1 MSKIIANRN
10 TRIIMELQL
19 KEKLVTALT
28 IHYLILIPMIM
39 LAVAKVL
46 LQRMIS
52 RTYLFNTTDSAIY
65 NMIIFGG
72 MTLMY
77 FIVGGFRLPSLHIL
91 PYGILYG
98 LMIAG
103 FQVCYTLALKC
114 GPVSHTA
121 LIVAFSLAF
130 AVSFGIMYCGETLT
144 ILHIAGLVCI
154 FLSLLL
160 TIDFKQ
166 TKQHEFNIKWF
177 LLSLAAMTMN
187 GTASIVVKLQKM
199 TYPAEDMGMLLTAYA
214 SGTALLYVVIRY
226 FTCVKKEPRAM
237 LLNRTRIMIM
247 LSSSVLLGA
256 YLFLFSIGTGNIPA
270 VVFFPVVNIAPTTMI
285 SLFGIF
291 VFKDTLTRQQVFS
304 LTFGIAATLLLC
316 L

>member
-1 MSKIIANRN
+1 MS
-10 TRIIMELQL
+10 
-19 KEKLVTALT
+19 
-28 IHYLILIPMIM
+28 IHYLILLPMIM

-52 RTYLFNTTDSAIY
+52 RTYLKNTTDSIIY

-72 MTLMY
+72 MTVIY
-77 FIVGGFRLPSLHIL
+77 FFFGGFRLPTLHIL

-98 LMIAG
+98 LMISG
-103 FQVCYTLALKC
+103 FQVCYTMALKC

-130 AVSFGIMYCGETLT
+130 AVTFGIVYCGETLT
-144 ILHIAGLVCI
+144 MLHVAGLVCI
-154 FLSLLL
+154 FLSLVL

-166 TKQHEFNIKWF
+166 TKQHQFNIRWF

-199 TYPAEDMGMLLTAYA
+199 SYPTEDMGMLLTAYA
-214 SGTALLYVVIRY
+214 SGTILLYLVTRY
-226 FTCVKKEPRAM
+226 FTYAKNQPREM
-237 LLNRTRIMIM
+237 LLNRTRIIVM
-247 LSSSVLLGA
+247 LGSSVALGA
-256 YLFLFSIGTGNIPA
+256 YLFLFSIGTGTIPA
-270 VVFFPVVNIAPTTMI
+270 IVFFPVVNIAPTTVI

-291 VFKDTLTRQQVFS
+291 VFKDSLTRQQLFS
-304 LTFGIAATLLLC
+304 LMFGIAATLLLC
-316 L
+316 LC